1 MSLFKRLAGHTAI
14 YGISSILGRLLNL
27 VLTPLYTSEDVFPP
41 GVYGIFTDIY
51 SWVAITNVILI
62 FGMETAFFRFA
73 QDHPD
78 EKKVYSQ
85 AYMWVSLLGSIF
97 LLVGLLGRQL
107 IANGLG
113 YEQHPQWIAMTVGVI
128 FLDVMTALPM
138 ARLRYQEKVLR
149 FAMINLINIVLT
161 ITLNLVFLFGI
172 EVDLTYVFLAN
183 LIASAVK
190 ASLASWGNFPN
201 LFRPQ
206 KAFMRELIHY
216 GFFIM
221 LAGAAGMLTQMLDR
235 IMLTRIWED
244 GTLFESVA
252 RSGEEMTG
260 LYGAAYK
267 VAILIMLATQ
277 AFRYAVEP
285 FYFKE
290 ASAKDS
296 PETFAKVFHYYL
308 IAALIG
314 FLVLASFT
322 REIVTFKVF
331 GYSFIGENYWSALP
345 VVPILLLAYV
355 FNGAFVNLS
364 IWFKIS
370 KQVRF
375 AILFT
380 GVGLLIVLLGNFLT
394 INTLGYYGSAYTTL
408 AAFAVMSVLVYLVG
422 QRYYPIPYRMGRLL
436 AYLGL
441 MLGAYVFNRWLGPT
455 DGYYLTFVIK
465 AVVCLLA
472 IGGIFAAEK
481 YLPVFK

>member
-1 MSLFKRLAGHTAI
+1 MSLFKRLAGQTAI
-14 YGISSILGRLLNL
+14 YGISSILGRVLNL
-27 VLTPLYTSEDVFPP
+27 ILTPLYTSAGMFSPEE
-41 GVYGIFTDIY
+41 YGIFTDIY
-51 SWVAITNVILI
+51 SQVAIVIIILT
-62 FGMETAFFRFA
+62 FGMETTFFRFA
-73 QDHPD
+73 QDHED
-78 EKKVYSQ
+78 EKKVYAQ
-85 AYMWVSLLGSIF
+85 AFMWVSILAGAFLLLG
-97 LLVGLLGRQL
+97 LGGRQIL
-107 IANGLG
+107 AGWLG
-113 YEQHPQWIAMTVGVI
+113 YGAHPEWIAMTVSVV
-128 FLDVMTALPM
+128 FLDSILALPM
-138 ARLRYQEKVLR
+138 ARLRYQDKVMR
-149 FAMINLINIVLT
+149 FAMINLATIILT
-161 ITLNLVFLFGI
+161 VVLNLAFLFGI

-183 LIASAVK
+183 LIASGLK
-190 ASLASWGNFPN
+190 ATLAFWGNMPASFKI
-201 LFRPQ
+201 Q
-206 KAFMRELIHY
+206 SAFLKEMIHY

-235 IMLTRIWED
+235 IMLKRYWED
-244 GTLFESVA
+244 GAIFEEIA
-252 RSGEEMTG
+252 RTGSEMTG

-290 ASAKDS
+290 AKAKDS

-322 REIVTFKVF
+322 REIVTFQIA
-331 GYSFIGENYWSALP
+331 GYSFIGEKYWGALP

-380 GVGLLIVLLGNFLT
+380 GVGLLIVLLGNLLT
-394 INTLGYYGSAYTTL
+394 INSLGYYGSAWTTL
-408 AAFAVMSVLVYLVG
+408 TAFAVMSTLVYFVG

-436 AYLGL
+436 VYLGL
-441 MLGAYVFNRWLGPT
+441 MLGAYFFNRWLGPT
-455 DGYYLTFVIK
+455 DGYYLTFAIK
-465 AVVCLLA
+465 SLVCLLA
-472 IGGIFAAEK
+472 IGAVFAAEK
-481 YLPVFK
+481 FKPVF

>member
-1 MSLFKRLAGHTAI
+1 MSLFKRLARQTAI

-27 VLTPLYTSEDVFPP
+27 ILTPLYTSKDVFPP
-41 GVYGIFTDIY
+41 EVYGIFTDIY
-51 SWVAITNVILI
+51 SWIAIINVILI
-62 FGMETAFFRFA
+62 FGMETTFFRFA
-73 QDHPD
+73 QDHEND
-78 EKKVYSQ
+78 KKVYGQ
-85 AYMWVSLLGSIF
+85 AFLWVSLLGSVF
-97 LLVGLLGRQL
+97 LLFGLLGQAW
-107 IANGLG
+107 IASSLG
-113 YEQHPQWIAMTVGVI
+113 YESHPEWIAMTASVVFFDVI
-128 FLDVMTALPM
+128 AALPM
-138 ARLRYQEKVLR
+138 ARLRYQNKVLR
-149 FAMINLINIVLT
+149 FAMINLLNIVLT

-183 LIASAVK
+183 LIASSVRTVMA
-190 ASLASWGNFPN
+190 LWGNLPSFLKPDS
-201 LFRPQ
+201 
-206 KAFMRELIHY
+206 AFMKELGHY

-221 LAGAAGMLTQMLDR
+221 LAGVAGMLTQMLDR
-235 IMLTRIWED
+235 IMLTRLWAD
-244 GTLFESVA
+244 GTIFEEIA
-252 RSGEEMTG
+252 RTGKEMTG

-267 VAILIMLATQ
+267 VAILIQLATQ

-290 ASAKDS
+290 AKAKDS

-322 REIVTFKVF
+322 REIVTFQIA
-331 GYSFIGENYWSALP
+331 GYSFIGEKYWGALN

-380 GVGLLIVLLGNFLT
+380 GVGLIIVLLGNLFS
-394 INTLGYYGSAYTTL
+394 ISSFGYYGSAWTTL
-408 AAFAVMSVLVYLVG
+408 TAFTVMSVLVYFVG

-436 AYLGL
+436 VYLGL
-441 MLGAYVFNRWLGPT
+441 MIGAYFFNRWLGPT

-465 AVVCLLA
+465 AVVCLLT
-472 IGGIFAAEK
+472 IGIVFAAEK
-481 YLPVFK
+481 FKPVF

>member
-51 SWVAITNVILI
+51 SWVAIINVVLI

-73 QDHPD
+73 QDHSD

-172 EVDLTYVFLAN
+172 EVNLTYVFLAN

-190 ASLASWGNFPN
+190 ASLATWGNFPN
-201 LFRPQ
+201 FFRPQ
-206 KAFMRELIHY
+206 KAFMQELIHY

-221 LAGAAGMLTQMLDR
+221 LAGAAGML
-235 IMLTRIWED
+235 
-244 GTLFESVA
+244 
-252 RSGEEMTG
+252 
-260 LYGAAYK
+260 
-267 VAILIMLATQ
+267 
-277 AFRYAVEP
+277 
-285 FYFKE
+285 
-290 ASAKDS
+290 
-296 PETFAKVFHYYL
+296 
-308 IAALIG
+308 
-314 FLVLASFT
+314 
-322 REIVTFKVF
+322 
-331 GYSFIGENYWSALP
+331 
-345 VVPILLLAYV
+345 
-355 FNGAFVNLS
+355 
-364 IWFKIS
+364 
-370 KQVRF
+370 
-375 AILFT
+375 
-380 GVGLLIVLLGNFLT
+380 
-394 INTLGYYGSAYTTL
+394 
-408 AAFAVMSVLVYLVG
+408 
-422 QRYYPIPYRMGRLL
+422 
-436 AYLGL
+436 
-441 MLGAYVFNRWLGPT
+441 
-455 DGYYLTFVIK
+455 
-465 AVVCLLA
+465 
-472 IGGIFAAEK
+472 
-481 YLPVFK
+481 